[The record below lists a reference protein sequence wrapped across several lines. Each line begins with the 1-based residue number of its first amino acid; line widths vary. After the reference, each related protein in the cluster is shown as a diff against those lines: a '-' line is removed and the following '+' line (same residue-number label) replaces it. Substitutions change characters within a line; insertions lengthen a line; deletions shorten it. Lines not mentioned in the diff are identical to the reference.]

1 MNQTPG
7 QVARWSRRWIALSWI
22 SLIGGAVLSVLGWSH
37 AAHEVQRTADV
48 LFENTSRDKA
58 ERLAASVNHHLDLL
72 RSFQSAFVASDQVDR
87 AAFRRLHELAYA
99 KEGYPAL
106 IAVQFARLVPHADK
120 ARFEAGMRADGPHP
134 GYSIHPP
141 GERAS
146 YLPVVFVEPPDGN
159 TRLLGYDQAFEAIR
173 RAVMEQARDTARAQ
187 GSGPVQLVSGGAQA
201 QGFVVRLPVYR
212 AHQPIDT
219 VAQRRQA
226 YLGQVGGAFQADRLV
241 AAVIP
246 TSTWDQWHLNIQDLG
261 PATGG
266 ASTAPAP
273 LFDSARQS
281 STAFQPTATPHA
293 DDRRRRL
300 TEVAGRRWA
309 LTLTRPPV
317 GAWQQPYPLSVLAA
331 GLLGTL
337 GLWWAVRGIGTQQR
351 QAAEMAEHLSRQAR
365 TNERRLSKVMDSTI
379 DAILTLDP
387 RGTVLSSNH
396 AAQMIFIGPDA
407 PEIALSPCHIDR
419 LIPAPPGCPPQADMA
434 RYLQAQGL
442 GVMDVS
448 RRLQGLR
455 QDGHRFPLEL
465 SVSPMVLDGQTQY
478 VMVLRD
484 LTEQH
489 AAEQAA
495 LAAQRQLDEVDEMRR
510 VIVHHAPYAILVL
523 NRQGVVQA
531 INPAGEALL
540 GCTAQELVGRASTER
555 FFDPEQVT
563 ERAHLLGLRL
573 NREIKDVQVFSHL
586 ARDAAGVPKEWA
598 LLRPDGR
605 RIMAELSVTEL
616 RDEQGRMN
624 GYLAMAQDI
633 SARTEAEQQL
643 QHQAQHDALTGLPN
657 RNMLQE
663 QLKSAVLH
671 AERHQQPL
679 ALMFLDLDR
688 FKKINDTLGHHVGDN
703 VILEVGRRLRTAMR
717 TSDIVARLG
726 GDEFVVLLPQI
737 SQMDDGVVVAHKV
750 LELFNEPLRVGP
762 HELRLTPSIG
772 LVVYPT
778 HGTDAATLMRHA
790 DLAMYQAKN
799 HGRNRVQV
807 YSDQL
812 ESPTADKLV
821 LENDLYKALERDEL
835 RLHFQPQFD
844 CASGQIIGAEALLR
858 WEHDGKLVPPMDF
871 IPFAEETGL
880 IVPMGEWVLRES
892 CRKAQAWHLR
902 TGWPLRIAVNLSA
915 VQLEHTD
922 IANTV
927 ARVLTETGLP
937 PTMLELEIT
946 ETVVV
951 RESLRA
957 ADILTQLRSLGVSIA
972 IDDFGVGYSS
982 FGYLRE
988 LPVDRFKLDRSF
1000 LMAVPQSEG
1009 DCRLAAA
1016 LIAMAHRLNVG
1027 IVAEGVE
1034 NEEQLAFLKDHGC
1047 DEAQGYHLGRPMKE
1061 DAFEAMLVEHS
1072 RLHAG
1077 ALKPIT
1083 RMVNHAPV

>member
-1 MNQTPG
+1 M
-7 QVARWSRRWIALSWI
+7 SWI
-22 SLIGGAVLSVLGWSH
+22 TMIGGLVLSVLAWTYT
-37 AAHEVQRTADV
+37 AHQVQRGADE
-48 LFENTSRDKA
+48 LFESTARDKV
-58 ERLAASVNHHLDLL
+58 ERLQASVKNHLDLL
-72 RSFQSAFVASDQVDR
+72 HSFQSAFIASDQVDR
-87 AAFRRLHELAYA
+87 AAFQRLHQLSYT
-99 KEGYPAL
+99 KESYPAL
-106 IAVQFARLVPHADK
+106 VAVQFARLISEADK
-120 ARFEAGMRADGPHP
+120 PRFEQEHA
-134 GYSIHPP
+134 IHPP
-141 GERAS
+141 GQRAV
-146 YLPVVFVEPPDGN
+146 YLPVVYVEPRAGN
-159 TRLLGYDQAFEAIR
+159 EQLLGYDQIFEATR
-173 RAVMEQARDTARAQ
+173 RTVMERARDTARPQ
-187 GSGPVQLVSGGAQA
+187 GSGPVRLVSGGQQA
-201 QGFVVRLPVYR
+201 SGFVVRLPVYR
-212 AHQPIDT
+212 ANMPIDT
-219 VAQRRQA
+219 VEHRRQA
-226 YLGQVGGAFQADRLV
+226 HLGQVGGAFQTDKLV
-241 AAVIP
+241 AAVLP
-246 TSTWDQWHLNIQDLG
+246 PAAWADWHLRIQDLG
-261 PATGG
+261 PAEAPVG
-266 ASTAPAP
+266 TAAVPAL

-281 STAFQPTATPHA
+281 SAAFQPGTSPAPE
-293 DDRRRRL
+293 DRRHM
-300 TEVAGRRWA
+300 VSDIAGRHWEI
-309 LTLTRPPV
+309 TLTRPAVTPWRR
-317 GAWQQPYPLSVLAA
+317 AYPLSVLAA
-331 GLLGTL
+331 GVLGTI

-351 QAAEMAEHLSRQAR
+351 QAAEMAEELSRRAR
-365 TNERRLSKVMDSTI
+365 ANERRLSKVMDSTI
-379 DAILTLDP
+379 DAILTVDP
-387 RGTVLSSNH
+387 RGTVLSANH
-396 AAQMIFIGPDA
+396 AAQAIFNGEASLDTELCPC
-407 PEIALSPCHIDR
+407 PIAQ
-419 LIPAPPGCPPQADMA
+419 LIPAPKSCPPGADMP

-448 RRLQGLR
+448 RRLQGQR
-455 QDGHRFPLEL
+455 RDGETFPLEL

-523 NRQGVVQA
+523 NRQGIVQA
-531 INPAGEALL
+531 INPAGETLL
-540 GCTAQELVGRASTER
+540 GVSAQELVGRSSTER
-555 FFDPEQVT
+555 FFDHDQVRD
-563 ERAHLLGLRL
+563 RAHLLGMRL
-573 NREIKDVQVFSHL
+573 NREIKDLEVLAHL
-586 ARDAAGVPKEWA
+586 ARDSAGVPKEWA
-598 LLRPDGR
+598 LQRPDGQQ
-605 RIMAELSVTEL
+605 IMAELSVTAL
-616 RDEQGRMN
+616 RDERGRMT
-624 GYLAMAQDI
+624 GFLAMAQDI
-633 SARTEAEQQL
+633 TARTEAEQQL

-663 QLKSAVLH
+663 QLKNAVLH
-671 AERHQQPL
+671 AERQQQPL

-688 FKKINDTLGHHVGDN
+688 FKKINDTLGHHIGDN

-750 LELFNEPLRVGP
+750 LELFSEPLRVGP

-807 YSDQL
+807 YTEQL
-812 ESPTADKLV
+812 NALTADTLV
-821 LENDLYKALERDEL
+821 LENDLYKAQERNEL

-880 IVPMGEWVLRES
+880 IVPMGEWVLREA
-892 CRKAQAWHLR
+892 CTKAQAWHQR

-937 PTMLELEIT
+937 PTLLELEIT

-1047 DEAQGYHLGRPMKE
+1047 DEAQGYYLGRPMKE
-1061 DAFEAMLVEHS
+1061 CAFETLLVEHS
-1072 RLHAG
+1072 RQHAE

-1083 RMVNHAPV
+1083 RTVNPASV